1 MVEKIAT
8 TSQINLLFRMIPVG
22 EIVENNQI
30 AVVTATR
37 SRGRQSRQTENQQFL
52 MEMQRQQDEEDK
64 KSAWQIM
71 GQCNIMVTQHGATN
85 DQIAE
90 AIASRNI
97 PTAQM
102 DRLINGLTICGRDTA
117 NEYKEL
123 TCCHPVMIK
132 VIICVTDDLSD

>member
-1 MVEKIAT
+1 MGKIAIT
-8 TSQINLLFRMIPVG
+8 NKSNFSEMIPVG
-22 EIVENNQI
+22 EIVEENNEI

-37 SRGRQSRQTENQQFL
+37 SRGRQSRQIENQQMM

-64 KSAWQIM
+64 KSAWQMM
-71 GQCNIMVTQHGATN
+71 GQCNIMVSQHGASN
-85 DQIAE
+85 EQIAE

-97 PTAQM
+97 PTAQL
-102 DRLINGLTICGRDTA
+102 DRLINGLTICGKDTA

-132 VIICVTDDLSD
+132 VFV